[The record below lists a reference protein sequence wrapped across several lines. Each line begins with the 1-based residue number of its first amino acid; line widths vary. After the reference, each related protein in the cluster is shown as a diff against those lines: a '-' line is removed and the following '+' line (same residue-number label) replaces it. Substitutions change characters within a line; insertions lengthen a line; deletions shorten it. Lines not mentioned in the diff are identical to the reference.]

1 MKIIFRVLGIVLVAV
16 FGVVN
21 FALALVTCPAG
32 SHTFSGGT
40 QASGYDMCVPDVGA
54 SGPVAG
60 SSGSASQSGATFTP
74 SSKNT
79 VASSGTTAQ
88 TQEQGIAIDTQVDSE
103 VKRLYGTSI
112 YAQAKALYDAS
123 IATNRADFNSVVNQV
138 KNADYDTA
146 DSLKR
151 AYNIRAI
158 ERLNQV
164 WTEIMAL
171 ETTYAEQQK
180 KLIPLPH
187 TITPTPINPTPIKPT
202 PINATPVKPTPTKPT
217 SIKATPV
224 NPTTIKPTAI
234 NPTDINPTT
243 VAPSYGV
250 SDLEPGRTFTTPDNK
265 PADIVTPNQSIYLK
279 AGSFI
284 RYIDQFTWQTVNG
297 TFRFLEKVA
306 INGRFKVRTNS
317 GAAISVRGTQF
328 LINETDNITTITVL
342 KGTVVVTPVKGRAV
356 TVKEGYQLII
366 TAGVLGK
373 ATKFSPTTIDTW
385 YESAPAGNN
394 FSEVA
399 WQKTSSATNW
409 SSECTIIAGLAT
421 AAQTLTAD
429 EQTQLDYLNQK
440 AISVFRV
447 HEIDAFA
454 SPTKISVARS
464 KTTINNGTKVMNA
477 VVNGT
482 SLYYSDDKSGKV
494 WKVFKEKD
502 LTKSMLQSAKSNNI
516 VYGIDKNTIAFDHWD
531 KTGATRVAVYK
542 ATATQEGT
550 DSLIHNTFGPS
561 TPSGSTLLSVNIY
574 INEDTQQW
582 IKTEASVNYLA
593 DNILMPINQTCKYTY
608 DTAKVKVPKAKS
620 VTSKAGIDEMQ
631 KIYNSAQ

>member
-1 MKIIFRVLGIVLVAV
+1 MKKNFRILGIVLVTILSV
-16 FGVVN
+16 PN
-21 FALALVTCPAG
+21 FAFALITCPTG

-40 QASGYDMCVPDVGA
+40 QASGYDMCIPDVEA

-60 SSGSASQSGATFTP
+60 SSGSSGQSGATFTP

-123 IATNRADFNSVVNQV
+123 IVTNRDDFNSVVNQV

-164 WTEIMAL
+164 WIEIMAL

-202 PINATPVKPTPTKPT
+202 PINATPIKPTPTKPT
-217 SIKATPV
+217 PIKATPV
-224 NPTTIKPTAI
+224 NPTTINPTDI
-234 NPTDINPTT
+234 NPTDINPTMI
-243 VAPSYGV
+243 APSY
-250 SDLEPGRTFTTPDNK
+250 SAPDLEPGRTFTTPDNQG
-265 PADIVTPNQSIYLK
+265 ATIVTPNQSIYLK

-306 INGRFKVRTNS
+306 INSKFKIRTHG
-317 GAAISVRGTQF
+317 GASISVRGTQF
-328 LINETDNITTITVL
+328 LIDETDNITTVTVI
-342 KGTVVVTPVKGRAV
+342 KGTVVVTPTKGKAV
-356 TVKEGYQLII
+356 TIKEGYQLII

-373 ATKFSPTTIDTW
+373 ATKYNSATIDTW

-409 SSECTIIAGLAT
+409 SSECNITAGLAT

-429 EQTQLDYLNQK
+429 EQAQLDYLNQK
-440 AISVFRV
+440 AIPVFRV
-447 HEIDAFA
+447 HEINAFA
-454 SPTKISVARS
+454 SPTKISMARA

-482 SLYYSDDKSGKV
+482 LLYYSSDKSGKV
-494 WKVFKEKD
+494 WKVFQEKD
-502 LTKSMLQSAKSNNI
+502 LTKSMLQSAKSDNI
-516 VYGIDKNTIAFDHWD
+516 VHGIDKSTIVFDHWD
-531 KTGATRVAVYK
+531 KSGATRVAVYK

-582 IKTEASVNYLA
+582 LKTEASVNYLA
-593 DNILMPINQTCKYTY
+593 DNIFMPIYQTCKYTY
-608 DTAKVKVPKAKS
+608 DTTKVKVPKAKS
-620 VTSKAGIDEMQ
+620 ITSKAGIDEMQ
-631 KIYNSAQ
+631 KIYNTAQ